1 MMLKDAFCASQLELY
16 FTIFSTHN
24 ILGGRGRDKRGVGV
38 PWCPRWLSMALIPGA
53 VCGVCY
59 CNKKP
64 SHQSTGALS
73 PSFHWQLLDAAGLEQ
88 GAGRSCILFFKLQF
102 NEAKGELWWSSCLGQ
117 YSQHS
122 SPVTST
128 RGWSVSQLQL
138 QDKLLLRF
146 NYTFEAQ
153 QTGKSVVY
161 VWHSRL

>member
-1 MMLKDAFCASQLELY
+1 MLQDWS
-16 FTIFSTHN
+16 
-24 ILGGRGRDKRGVGV
+24 R
-38 PWCPRWLSMALIPGA
+38 
-53 VCGVCY
+53 
-59 CNKKP
+59 
-64 SHQSTGALS
+64 
-73 PSFHWQLLDAAGLEQ
+73 
-88 GAGRSCILFFKLQF
+88 ILFFKLQF

-117 YSQHS
+117 YSKHS

-161 VWHSRL
+161 VWHSRLWNNWLCSAGCVMELLPSGLAIPQPFPGASSVPSWQHHPLGQLQLVQFKLHQLQGASRKGQLSWILKVFPVV